1 MSITGNTFIDNTY
14 TPSEQSPVA
23 ALTVVSAGGKAT
35 VALKKNT
42 FTANSPANTT
52 DPPAVCVDNYGQ
64 FARTALSLGRSN
76 KGLQLL
82 PAHAPYTN
90 TSYCN
95 FAAIAHAP

>member
-52 DPPAVCVDNYGQ
+52 DPPAVCVTNVG
-64 FARTALSLGRSN
+64 AASAALSVAGC
-76 KGLQLL
+76 KGLL
-82 PAHAPYTN
+82 PAKAPYAVTGN
-90 TSYCN
+90 CTA
-95 FAAIAHAP
+95 AAIAQAP